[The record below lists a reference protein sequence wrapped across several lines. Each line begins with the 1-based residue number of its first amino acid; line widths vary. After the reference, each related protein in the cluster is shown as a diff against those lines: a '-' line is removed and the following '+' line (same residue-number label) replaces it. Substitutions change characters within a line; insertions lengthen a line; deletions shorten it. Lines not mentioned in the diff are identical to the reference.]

1 MKMGFNWIRGP
12 FEMIDA
18 LGADVVIK
26 LAQDAGCTIP
36 QALQTSAEHGPF
48 YQVQEGILMVRNF
61 DQTASQLKPVQL
73 PDGTQ
78 RFSLTRR
85 TLTPIASNRAA
96 SLWSLPGGL
105 RLVEFHSKAN
115 ALTGESMA
123 IVRQAAEDHGTG
135 ILIHNDAQHPPMH
148 ASMHSTDFFASTT
161 PKTPMQQTL
170 TGRANLPTKRKH
182 KPWMG

>member
-48 YQVQEGILMVRNF
+48 YQVQDATLMVRNF
-61 DQTASQLKPVQL
+61 DQTASDLKPVQL
-73 PDGTQ
+73 PDGTE

-85 TLTPIASNRAA
+85 TSNPHCQQPRSEPLEPARRSA
-96 SLWSLPGGL
+96 LGGVSFQSQCTH
-105 RLVEFHSKAN
+105 R
-115 ALTGESMA
+115 
-123 IVRQAAEDHGTG
+123 
-135 ILIHNDAQHPPMH
+135 
-148 ASMHSTDFFASTT
+148 
-161 PKTPMQQTL
+161 
-170 TGRANLPTKRKH
+170 
-182 KPWMG
+182 

>member
-48 YQVQEGILMVRNF
+48 YQVQEGTLMVRNF

-73 PDGTQ
+73 PD
-78 RFSLTRR
+78 RH
-85 TLTPIASNRAA
+85 RA
-96 SLWSLPGGL
+96 L
-105 RLVEFHSKAN
+105 
-115 ALTGESMA
+115 
-123 IVRQAAEDHGTG
+123 
-135 ILIHNDAQHPPMH
+135 
-148 ASMHSTDFFASTT
+148 
-161 PKTPMQQTL
+161 
-170 TGRANLPTKRKH
+170 
-182 KPWMG
+182 